1 MPYIWY
7 GCILKNIF
15 YFSYLLMHNS
25 LTESFIDLKQTATVD
40 PWTQWVWTAQFHLK
54 ADIIFFL
61 VVNTEV
67 QDLWLVESIDR
78 EPHMHRGTMCTE
90 SQLKVIG
97 EFSIS
102 QWVITP
108 DLGVE
113 SSVLSMFY
121 WWRHLKKKTCQPW
134 CYDI

>member
-1 MPYIWY
+1 MDLN
-7 GCILKNIF
+7 CTVSLKGR
-15 YFSYLLMHNS
+15 L
-25 LTESFIDLKQTATVD
+25 
-40 PWTQWVWTAQFHLK
+40 
-54 ADIIFFL
+54 FFL

-67 QDLWLVESIDR
+67 RDLWLVESIDR
-78 EPHMHRGTMCTE
+78 EPHMYRGTMCTE

-97 EFSIS
+97 GFSIS

-121 WWRHLKKKTCQPW
+121 
-134 CYDI
+134 